1 MTWTVLCRDGLGLY
15 CVEMELDCI
24 VLRWTWIV
32 LCRDGLGLY
41 CVKMDLDC
49 IV

>member
-1 MTWTVLCRDGLGLY
+1 MDLG
-15 CVEMELDCI
+15 CI
-24 VLRWTWIV
+24 VLRWTWIVLCRDGVGLYCVEMSWTV